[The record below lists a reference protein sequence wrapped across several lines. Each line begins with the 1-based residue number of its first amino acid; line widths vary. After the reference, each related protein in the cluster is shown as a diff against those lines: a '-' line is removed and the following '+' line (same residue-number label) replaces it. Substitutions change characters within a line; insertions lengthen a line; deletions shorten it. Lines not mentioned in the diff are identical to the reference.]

1 MATEVEIA
9 LTWIESRLSGDTIL
23 QGLAPGG
30 VFQTFQLP
38 GTPTPYV
45 LVKHTGGTNVPKFG
59 GIAYADMRF
68 QVVAAGPIAS
78 IQNVRDAASRITTL
92 LTVTNETSVT
102 GGTIMASYPD
112 QTVSDDEWV
121 DSAKW
126 NTTGEEFRVMAKAS

>member
-1 MATEVEIA
+1 MATEVELA
-9 LTWIESRLSGDTIL
+9 LTWIESTLSGDVTL

-38 GTPTPYV
+38 GITTPYV
-45 LVKHTGGTNVPKFG
+45 IVKHIGGATAPKFG
-59 GIAYADMRF
+59 GIAYADMHF

-78 IQNVRDAASRITTL
+78 IQNVRNAASRITTL
-92 LTVTNETSVT
+92 LTVTSQTAVT

-112 QTVSDDEWV
+112 QTVSEDEWV

-126 NTTGEEFRVMAKAS
+126 NTTGNEYRVMAKAS